1 LRSSILEDVKVIVES
16 DILPTEDE
24 SKVERAVRN
33 MFPLIEI
40 RLEENN
46 GKKIKGYAKGLKILS
61 ELHNLL
67 KRNRIRAA
75 ARSIMLRSISAS
87 SITVALN
94 KQAAYAGHV
103 SFTTDPNESPL
114 GPIILTIQSPK
125 PQEVIDWLVKP
136 KRQEY

>member
-1 LRSSILEDVKVIVES
+1 LEDVNIFVKS

-33 MFPLIEI
+33 IFPLIEI
-40 RLEENN
+40 HVEENN
-46 GKKIKGYAKGLKILS
+46 GRKIKGYGKGLKLLS
-61 ELHNLL
+61 ELRNLL

-75 ARSIMLRSISAS
+75 ARSIMLKSISAS
-87 SITVALN
+87 SMTIALN

-114 GPIILTIQSPK
+114 GPIFLTIQSSNL
-125 PQEVIDWLVKP
+125 QVVIDWFVTP
-136 KRQEY
+136 QRQEF

>member
-1 LRSSILEDVKVIVES
+1 MEDVTVIVES

-33 MFPLIEI
+33 IFPLIEI
-40 RLEENN
+40 HLDENN
-46 GKKIKGYAKGLKILS
+46 GKRIKAYAKGLKILS

-75 ARSIMLRSISAS
+75 ARSIMMRSISAS

-114 GPIILTIQSPK
+114 GPIILTIQSPN

-136 KRQEY
+136 KRREY

>member
-1 LRSSILEDVKVIVES
+1 MEDVTVIVES

-33 MFPLIEI
+33 IFPLIEI

-46 GKKIKGYAKGLKILS
+46 GKRIKAYAKGLKILF
-61 ELHNLL
+61 ELHDLL

-75 ARSIMLRSISAS
+75 ARSIMMRSISAS

-114 GPIILTIQSPK
+114 GPIILTIQSPN

>member
-1 LRSSILEDVKVIVES
+1 MEDVTVIVES

-33 MFPLIEI
+33 IFPLIEI
-40 RLEENN
+40 HLDENN
-46 GKKIKGYAKGLKILS
+46 GKRIKAYAKGLKILS

-75 ARSIMLRSISAS
+75 ARSIMMRSISAS

-94 KQAAYAGHV
+94 KQAAYAGHI

-114 GPIILTIQSPK
+114 GPIILTIQSPN

-136 KRQEY
+136 KRREY

>member
-1 LRSSILEDVKVIVES
+1 LRSSILKDVTVIIES

-24 SKVERAVRN
+24 SKVERAVHN
-33 MFPLIEI
+33 IFPLIEI

-46 GKKIKGYAKGLKILS
+46 GKRIKAYAKGLKILS

-75 ARSIMLRSISAS
+75 ARSIMMRSISAS

-114 GPIILTIQSPK
+114 GPIILTIQSPN

>member
-1 LRSSILEDVKVIVES
+1 MEDVTVIVES

-33 MFPLIEI
+33 IFPLIEI

-46 GKKIKGYAKGLKILS
+46 GKRIKVYAKGLKILS

-67 KRNRIRAA
+67 KKNRIRAA
-75 ARSIMLRSISAS
+75 ARSIMMRSISAS

>member
-1 LRSSILEDVKVIVES
+1 LRSPILEDVTVIVES

-33 MFPLIEI
+33 IFPLIEI
-40 RLEENN
+40 RLEENK
-46 GKKIKGYAKGLKILS
+46 GRRIKGHAKGLEILS
-61 ELHNLL
+61 EFRSLL
-67 KRNRIRAA
+67 KRSRIRAA
-75 ARSIMLRSISAS
+75 TRSIMLRSISAS
-87 SITVALN
+87 SITVTLN

-114 GPIILTIQSPK
+114 GPIILTIQSQK

-136 KRQEY
+136 KRQEN

>member
-1 LRSSILEDVKVIVES
+1 MEDVTVIVES

-33 MFPLIEI
+33 IFPLIEI

-46 GKKIKGYAKGLKILS
+46 GKRIKAYAKGLKILS

-75 ARSIMLRSISAS
+75 ARSIMMRSISAS

-114 GPIILTIQSPK
+114 GTIILTIQSPN

>member
-1 LRSSILEDVKVIVES
+1 MEDVTVIVES

-33 MFPLIEI
+33 IFPLIEI

-46 GKKIKGYAKGLKILS
+46 GKRIKAYAKGLKILS

-75 ARSIMLRSISAS
+75 ARSIMMRSISAS

-94 KQAAYAGHV
+94 KQAAYAGHI

-114 GPIILTIQSPK
+114 GPIILTIQSPN

-136 KRQEY
+136 KRREY

>member
-1 LRSSILEDVKVIVES
+1 MEDVTVIVES

-33 MFPLIEI
+33 IFPLIEI

-46 GKKIKGYAKGLKILS
+46 GKRIKAYAKGLKILS

-75 ARSIMLRSISAS
+75 ARSIMMRSISAS

-94 KQAAYAGHV
+94 KQAAYAGHI

>member
-1 LRSSILEDVKVIVES
+1 MLEEVTIIVKS

-33 MFPLIEI
+33 IFPLIEVH
-40 RLEENN
+40 LEENN
-46 GKKIKGYAKGLKILS
+46 GRKIKGYGKGLKILS
-61 ELHNLL
+61 ELRNLL

-75 ARSIMLRSISAS
+75 ARSIMLNSISAS
-87 SITVALN
+87 SMTIALN
-94 KQAAYAGHV
+94 KQAAYAGHI

-114 GPIILTIQSPK
+114 GPLFLTIQSSNL
-125 PQEVIDWLVKP
+125 QVVIDWLVKP

>member
-1 LRSSILEDVKVIVES
+1 MRNQILENVTVTIES
-16 DILPTEDE
+16 DILPTEDK

-33 MFPLIEI
+33 IFPLIEI
-40 RLEENN
+40 RLEEN
-46 GKKIKGYAKGLKILS
+46 KVRRIKYHAEGLKILS
-61 ELHNLL
+61 EFRSLL
-67 KRNRIRAA
+67 KRNKIRAA

-87 SITVALN
+87 SITVNLN

-114 GPIILTIQSPK
+114 GPIILTIKSPT

-136 KRQEY
+136 KTQEY

>member
-1 LRSSILEDVKVIVES
+1 MEDVTVIVES

-33 MFPLIEI
+33 IFPLIEI

-46 GKKIKGYAKGLKILS
+46 GKRIKVYAKGLKILS

-67 KRNRIRAA
+67 KKNRIRAA
-75 ARSIMLRSISAS
+75 ARSIMMRSISAS

-94 KQAAYAGHV
+94 KQAAYAGHI

>member
-1 LRSSILEDVKVIVES
+1 MEDVTVIVES

-33 MFPLIEI
+33 IFPLIEI
-40 RLEENN
+40 HLDENN
-46 GKKIKGYAKGLKILS
+46 GKRIKAYAKGLKILS

-75 ARSIMLRSISAS
+75 ARSIMMRSISAS

-94 KQAAYAGHV
+94 KQAAYAGHI

>member
-1 LRSSILEDVKVIVES
+1 MEDVTVIVES

-33 MFPLIEI
+33 IFPLIEI
-40 RLEENN
+40 HLDENN
-46 GKKIKGYAKGLKILS
+46 GKRIKAYAKGLKILS

-75 ARSIMLRSISAS
+75 ARSIMMRSISAS

-114 GPIILTIQSPK
+114 GPIILTIQSPN